1 MIVQTL
7 EKRLYICRNKVAE
20 FNDHESGSIKSI
32 VVKKLNTIKV
42 TSQFMSGK
50 LPMFAKLSL
59 KSFIYELRK
68 TMCFLNKTVLNIYK
82 KYGIEKVE
90 ILHVLTDPDSPSVKF
105 FFFFVTQ
112 IVMLPTM

>member
-7 EKRLYICRNKVAE
+7 EKRLYICSNKVAE

-32 VVKKLNTIKV
+32 VVKKLNMIKV

-68 TMCFLNKTVLNIYK
+68 TMCFLNETVLNIYK

-105 FFFFVTQ
+105 IFF
-112 IVMLPTM
+112 L